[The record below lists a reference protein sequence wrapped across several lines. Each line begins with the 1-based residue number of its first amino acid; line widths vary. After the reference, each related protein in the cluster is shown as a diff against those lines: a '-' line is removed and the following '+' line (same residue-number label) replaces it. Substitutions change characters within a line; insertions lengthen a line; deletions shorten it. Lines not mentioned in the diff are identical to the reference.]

1 MRCSVSQAWICD
13 RVGSNYTSLVCGTA
27 AISAAAAASL
37 LAYSRRGRL
46 DRTGRGVCPGGKR
59 RHGKTNRCVGTAHSR
74 RGGLE
79 RLPQRRWCKDAEFS
93 ASPAPLAGRSRYL
106 LDIDPQLTG
115 FHPRKV

>member
-1 MRCSVSQAWICD
+1 M
-13 RVGSNYTSLVCGTA
+13 
-27 AISAAAAASL
+27 
-37 LAYSRRGRL
+37 
-46 DRTGRGVCPGGKR
+46 CPGGKR

>member
-13 RVGSNYTSLVCGTA
+13 RVGSNY
-27 AISAAAAASL
+27 
-37 LAYSRRGRL
+37 
-46 DRTGRGVCPGGKR
+46 
-59 RHGKTNRCVGTAHSR
+59 TNRCVGTAHSR

>member
-37 LAYSRRGRL
+37 LAYSAAAASTAL
-46 DRTGRGVCPGGKR
+46 AVACPGGKR